1 VNVLL
6 DLDGVV
12 WLEGAALPGAV
23 EAVARLRARGDRVVF
38 FTNNSIP
45 TLNELRA
52 RFQAIDIPCA
62 AEDLLSSSLA
72 AAALIEPGERVL
84 VLGGSGIAEAVRA
97 RGATVIE
104 PGERGPAGP
113 LGRHHAQERAECSP
127 ARADDKQQSQSTPH
141 ASPSSLGSDGLPAPS
156 GLAALGALG
165 PGGPPVVEVVVEVVV
180 VGLDPC
186 FDYRRLTLAMR
197 AIAGGARLIGTNDD
211 ATFPTGEGLLPGG
224 GSLLAA
230 VATASGVT
238 PVIAGKPHPAA
249 AALVANRV
257 GPIDLVVGDRASTDG
272 RLATELGARFA
283 LVWSGVTPAD
293 HGPLDPSPDYEH
305 ADLAGLVQALVQAS
319 DRMGR

>member
-1 VNVLL
+1 MNVLL

-45 TLNELRA
+45 TVRELLG
-52 RFQAIDIPCA
+52 RFRAIDIPCEA
-62 AEDLLSSSLA
+62 ADLLSSSLA

-84 VLGGSGIAEAVRA
+84 VLGGSGILEAVRA

-104 PGERGPAGP
+104 PGELPSAGR
-113 LGRHHAQERAECSP
+113 LDNGHGEGSLDCSP
-127 ARADDKQQSQSTPH
+127 ARAGGHRLPGSTPR
-141 ASPSSLGSDGLPAPS
+141 PSSSSLDSDEEPAPP
-156 GLAALGALG
+156 GGAAVGG
-165 PGGPPVVEVVVEVVV
+165 PGRGGQPVVEVVV
-180 VGLDPC
+180 VGLDRC
-186 FDYRRLTLAMR
+186 FDYHRLTLGMR

-211 ATFPTGEGLLPGG
+211 ATFPTGEGLVPGG

-249 AALVANRV
+249 AALVRNRV

-272 RLATELGARFA
+272 RLAKELGARFA

-305 ADLAGLVQALVQAS
+305 VDLAGLVQALLAGQ
-319 DRMGR
+319 R